1 MEDFLTGL
9 VVGLV
14 IGASIIGFM
23 WGETLEKET
32 DKKK

>member
-9 VVGLV
+9 IVGLV

-23 WGETLEKET
+23 WEETE
-32 DKKK
+32 KKK

>member
-23 WGETLEKET
+23 WEETE
-32 DKKK
+32 KKK

>member
-14 IGASIIGFM
+14 IGASIVGFI
-23 WGETLEKET
+23 WGETLET